1 MRNFFRLYP
10 RSLDDARAT
19 LTDPER
25 HQCSRSVIQNNWQF
39 LAEAKGVQL
48 RMERLAITA
57 HLVERPARV
66 VPEPDA
72 TIPVTMSDGRRLD
85 FPVTTSL
92 AHQRAATT
100 GTGGLVDEIDATR
113 ARVSDRIRAMDRIS
127 GMIRGLW
134 PDDHPK
140 GAA

>member
-1 MRNFFRLYP
+1 MGRIFRFAP
-10 RSLDDARAT
+10 RSMDDARAT
-19 LTDPER
+19 LTDPAR
-25 HQCSRSVIQNNWQF
+25 HGCLPSVIQDNWQF
-39 LAEAKGVQL
+39 LAEAKGIKV

-57 HLVERPARV
+57 HLVERPARAM
-66 VPEPDA
+66 PEPDA

-100 GTGGLVDEIDATR
+100 GTGGLVDEIDATC
-113 ARVSDRIRAMDRIS
+113 ARVQGRIRSMLEAV
-127 GMIRGLW
+127 W
-134 PDDHPK
+134 PGDHPK